1 MDALTSFQWTNKM
14 PPLRQLWEVQ
24 HLEEMPTKGWL
35 PIPVEKGAQEDDKRV
50 PKKMVHTIKSVPS
63 I

>member
-1 MDALTSFQWTNKM
+1 M
-14 PPLRQLWEVQ
+14 PSSRQLWEVQ